1 MAAEHVR
8 PWCTMGIRYLGAAA
22 VETGLYLLVPLA
34 VLVKGWWERR
44 DLTYVL
50 PVLCIGLHMVYTAR
64 IGGDHFAYRPLDVY
78 WPRLAVS
85 AAVGVV
91 HLGKRLV
98 AVVRRPL
105 ASSHLTMAPCLACSC
120 FSCPSY
126 VTLMFS
132 TRQARCVS
140 ASRI

>member
-1 MAAEHVR
+1 
-8 PWCTMGIRYLGAAA
+8 MGIRYLGAAA

-34 VLVKGWWERR
+34 VLALVKGWWERR

-50 PVLCIGLHMVYTAR
+50 PVPCIGLHMVYVAR
-64 IGGDHFAYRPLDVY
+64 IGGDHFAYRPLDGY
-78 WPRLAVS
+78 WPLLAVS

-91 HLGKRLV
+91 HLGKWLV

-105 ASSHLTMAPCLACSC
+105 ASSLFTMAPCLACSC

-126 VTLMFS
+126 ATLVFS